1 MSEDFVIKQIR
12 QVTYQDKGSGEM
24 KTKWIFRDDD
34 DFSKDYS
41 DFKAMEKLLNTIQQ
55 QVLIRQGKE
64 DAISSKNIQAP

>member
-1 MSEDFVIKQIR
+1 MNENYVIKQIR
-12 QVTYQDKGSGEM
+12 QVTYQHKESGEM

-55 QVLIRQGKE
+55 QVLIRQGEE
-64 DAISSKNIQAP
+64 DAISSKNIQTP